1 MTLSVWLAFFLAS
14 WLISLSPGTAA
25 IYSMTCGLNEGFK
38 RSLPGLVGLVVGVWT
53 SLAVVG
59 VGLGA
64 VLASS
69 PHAFTALK
77 WLGVAYL
84 AYLGIKQWRSP
95 GVPLAERSS
104 DAPVTSVRQLFVK
117 GWAVNATNPKGYVFL
132 LAVLPQFIDSSKPLL
147 VQYLVIALTFA
158 FTEFIV
164 MMGYAALAAR
174 LLRYFRTAAQMKTLN
189 RVFGGLFVA
198 AAVALGTFRR
208 TA

>member
-1 MTLSVWLAFFLAS
+1 VALSIWLTFFAAS

-25 IYSMTCGLNEGFK
+25 VYAMTCGLNEGFK
-38 RSLPGLVGLVVGVWT
+38 RSLPGLVGLVLGVWT
-53 SLAVVG
+53 SLSLVG

-69 PHAFTALK
+69 PYAFTVLK

-84 AYLGIKQWRSP
+84 AYLGIKQWRAP
-95 GVPLAERSS
+95 GVPLSERSES
-104 DAPVTSVRQLFVK
+104 APARSAWQIFIK

-158 FTEFIV
+158 LTEFVV
-164 MMGYAALAAR
+164 MMGYAALASR
-174 LLRYFRTAAQMKTLN
+174 LLHYFRTTAQMKMLN

-198 AAVALGTFRR
+198 AAAALGTFRR
-208 TA
+208 AA